1 MAIPSTS
8 PAVISSVTPGTPARA
23 RDFTEVLDILTHQA
37 QSELGDMM
45 QSVFFMTDGLQRAAV
60 DGFFNLLR
68 PQTWMPENVL
78 RLSLEPVRQ
87 TVQLSRLLQPEQA
100 SLAWQELKNKLRVFV
115 LVKNLASILHLP
127 SHQFTPLPELVDK
140 AYSMP
145 PFEALWAVEGL
156 GHYYADIYWELKGV
170 PEGLLFEE
178 QAPVPEKSLLMLHAG
193 IGLSFADRLLGNL
206 TSEASNQQVRDAV
219 EYFLTLCKNNCRKG
233 YIGAAVENLGL
244 VTRDFYPDLV
254 QRVDQQLRQVGP
266 EFLGFYWHGVG
277 RGLYFSRKYFLPIL
291 RSVWSGVDREIHNA
305 PDRLSAMSGLSWGAV
320 MVNLRQPA
328 IIENVV
334 RSCMEHSHLA
344 EGFTNGVVSSL
355 IMRSDTTP
363 EMPFAEQFYQY
374 RPNPRDCELV
384 ETWQRRI
391 TEPSQIALQMYYP
404 VLRQHHALDQ
414 VFRYQDLAALGSYL
428 QQHNR
433 SADSENLAYQSR

>member
-1 MAIPSTS
+1 M
-8 PAVISSVTPGTPARA
+8 
-23 RDFTEVLDILTHQA
+23 LTHQA
-37 QSELGDMM
+37 QSELGDLL
-45 QSVFFMTDGLQRAAV
+45 QSMFFVGDGLQRAAV

-68 PQTWMPENVL
+68 PQTWMPDNVL
-78 RLSLEPVRQ
+78 RSSFEAVRQ
-87 TVQLSRLLQPEQA
+87 TIQLSRLLQPEQA

-127 SHQFTPLPELVDK
+127 PHQFTPLPELVDK

-170 PEGLLFEE
+170 PQGLLFEE

-206 TSEASNQQVRDAV
+206 TSKASTKQVRGAV

-233 YIGAAVENLGL
+233 YLGAAVENFGL

-254 QRVDQQLRQVGP
+254 ERVDQQLRQVGP

-291 RSVWSGVDREIHNA
+291 CSVWSGVDSEVHNA
-305 PDRLSAMSGLSWGAV
+305 ADRLSAMAGLSWGAV

-328 IIENVV
+328 IMESVV
-334 RSCMEHSHLA
+334 RSYARNAHLA
-344 EGFTNGVVSSL
+344 DGFTNGTVSSL
-355 IMRSDTTP
+355 IMRADTTP
-363 EMPFAEQFYQY
+363 ETPFVEQFYQY
-374 RPNPRDCELV
+374 QPNPGNRELV
-384 ETWQRRI
+384 ESWQRRI
-391 TEPSQIALQMYYP
+391 TGPSQVALEMYYP
-404 VLRQHHALDQ
+404 VLRQHQMLDQ
-414 VFRYQDLAALGSYL
+414 VFQYQDLGTLVSGLQHGDAGSGRGAAVW
-428 QQHNR
+428 N
-433 SADSENLAYQSR
+433 